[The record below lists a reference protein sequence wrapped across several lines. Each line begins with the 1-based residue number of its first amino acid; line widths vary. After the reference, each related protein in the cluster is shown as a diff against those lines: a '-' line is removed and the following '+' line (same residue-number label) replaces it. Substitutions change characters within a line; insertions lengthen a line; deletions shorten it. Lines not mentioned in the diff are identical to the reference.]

1 MRPQEQAAQLNIKQ
15 QKQPWGA
22 ANSGPTHCT
31 AAVWAGIHLSVAVGT
46 EVCERQTQEMHQCVH
61 VERSRQ
67 TSPLYCTLMCFG
79 CACVSPWSGCMSVTD
94 CADFV
99 LCDGD
104 SEGSS
109 VSGVA
114 GRHLMCTGQDGT
126 WGALLN
132 YLSVYYSS
140 SPPPPFL
147 FCCLWLSGEGSGL
160 SPNALKCKCCNCS
173 SLNVFC
179 ILRDYQ
185 KLLFEQ
191 DYT

>member
-22 ANSGPTHCT
+22 ASSGPTHCI

-109 VSGVA
+109 VSGGA

-126 WGALLN
+126 WAALLN

-140 SPPPPFL
+140 PPP
-147 FCCLWLSGEGSGL
+147 
-160 SPNALKCKCCNCS
+160 
-173 SLNVFC
+173 
-179 ILRDYQ
+179 
-185 KLLFEQ
+185 LLFVLLLVAQWWGKWFEPQ
-191 DYT
+191 RIKM

>member
-22 ANSGPTHCT
+22 ASSGPTHCT

-79 CACVSPWSGCMSVTD
+79 CACVSPLSGCMSVTD

-104 SEGSS
+104 RRVLGFWRSRQAFD
-109 VSGVA
+109 VHRT
-114 GRHLMCTGQDGT
+114 GRHMRSTLELSFC
-126 WGALLN
+126 LLFF
-132 YLSVYYSS
+132 L
-140 SPPPPFL
+140 PPPPFL

-173 SLNVFC
+173 WLNVFC